1 MTITH
6 LRDVVE
12 RVAPFASEY
21 LEIGPHF
28 PVDLPPGDPV
38 GFPDKGDKLLE
49 VPRSINYMFS
59 PNLSVIIDIGFTLG
73 AMKHF
78 SLTHGEQLVAE
89 GTLVQVVALLLE

>member
-1 MTITH
+1 MAIAH

-12 RVAPFASEY
+12 GVTPLASEH

-38 GFPDKGDKLLE
+38 GFPDEGDELLE
-49 VPRSINYMFS
+49 VPGSIHYMFS

-73 AMKHF
+73 AQKNF

-89 GTLVQVVALLLE
+89 RALV